1 MIGRIYK
8 LEGGEK
14 FYIGSTTCELK
25 YRLKKHKSK
34 SNEHVSKNRLVYLH
48 FKELGW
54 ENVTITLIKEIE
66 VVNRNELL
74 IYEKEE
80 IIKVINDSN
89 CLNSNMPFLT
99 SDEKKKRN
107 SDYSKYRRQANPEK
121 ERERLQKWRKEN
133 PEKRRQQTIRERYN
147 KKDS

>member
-1 MIGRIYK
+1 
-8 LEGGEK
+8 
-14 FYIGSTTCELK
+14 
-25 YRLKKHKSK
+25 
-34 SNEHVSKNRLVYLH
+34 
-48 FKELGW
+48 
-54 ENVTITLIKEIE
+54 
-66 VVNRNELL
+66 
-74 IYEKEE
+74 
-80 IIKVINDSN
+80 
-89 CLNSNMPFLT
+89 MPFLT